1 MSEMIINQL
10 KEYATIIAE
19 DLIVDKTGSE
29 FTQDLQDA
37 FTRAMDFSKL
47 ICPACCVKENQS
59 IVLNTESK
67 SNSTESYACE
77 KCDFD
82 EELTV
87 ES

>member
-19 DLIVDKTGSE
+19 DMITDKTDSE

-37 FTRAMDFSKL
+37 FTRAINFSKL
-47 ICPACCVKENQS
+47 ICPACWVKEKQS
-59 IVLNTESK
+59 SELNAASK
-67 SNSTESYACE
+67 SDSTESYSCE

-82 EELTV
+82 EEL
-87 ES
+87 SIAS